1 MTLRLPYWKHSPG
14 AYQAMMEVEK
24 ALHAGGVDHKLLH
37 LLKLRVSQINGC
49 AYCIDMH
56 WKDCR
61 AAGESEQRLYSLDCW
76 RECPWYTEPERAV
89 LAWAEA
95 ITCIA
100 DPHVAHAMDPLYD
113 AVRAHFDEQQ
123 TSDITWAIASINA
136 WNRMGIAL
144 RSEPGRYQ
152 PPKARGQQH

>member
-1 MTLRLPYWKHSPG
+1 MKLRLPYWKLSPNT
-14 AYQAMMEVEK
+14 YKAMVEADN
-24 ALHAGGVDHKLLH
+24 ALYAGTLDAKLLH
-37 LLKLRVSQINGC
+37 LLKLRVSQINAC

-61 AAGESEQRLYSLDCW
+61 ALGETEQRLYSLDSW
-76 RECPWYTEPERAV
+76 RECPWYTDKERAM

-95 ITCIA
+95 ITNIN
-100 DPHVAHAMDPLYD
+100 DHHTGHAPDNLYD
-113 AVRAHFDEQQ
+113 DLRANFTDQEC
-123 TSDITWAIASINA
+123 SDLTWAAATINA

-152 PPKARGQQH
+152 PTSTA

>member
-1 MTLRLPYWKHSPG
+1 MKLRLPYWKLS
-14 AYQAMMEVEK
+14 AATYNAMMEADK
-24 ALHAGGVDHKLLH
+24 SLYAGTLDAKLLH

-61 AAGESEQRLYSLDCW
+61 ALGETEQRLYSLDAW
-76 RECPWYTEPERAV
+76 RECPWYTDKERAM

-95 ITCIA
+95 ITNIT
-100 DPHVAHAMDPLYD
+100 DGHAPDALYD
-113 AVRAHFDEQQ
+113 QLRANFTEQEC
-123 TSDITWAIASINA
+123 SDLTWAAATINA

-144 RSEPGRYQ
+144 RSEPGRY
-152 PPKARGQQH
+152 KAPAPTT